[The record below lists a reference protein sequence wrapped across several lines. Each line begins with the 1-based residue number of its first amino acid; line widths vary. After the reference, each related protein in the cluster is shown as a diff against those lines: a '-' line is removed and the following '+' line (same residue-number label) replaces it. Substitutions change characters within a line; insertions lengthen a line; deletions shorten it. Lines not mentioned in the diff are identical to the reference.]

1 MTPERCE
8 QYLRRT
14 EFILD
19 LLERE
24 DVPQDLRERA
34 LVLLNLN
41 EKATYYAPPVVEV
54 EICEEPE

>member
-1 MTPERCE
+1 M
-8 QYLRRT
+8 RT
-14 EFILD
+14 EFILE

-41 EKATYYAPPVVEV
+41 EKATYYAPPVVRV
-54 EICEEPE
+54 EQVLEPE